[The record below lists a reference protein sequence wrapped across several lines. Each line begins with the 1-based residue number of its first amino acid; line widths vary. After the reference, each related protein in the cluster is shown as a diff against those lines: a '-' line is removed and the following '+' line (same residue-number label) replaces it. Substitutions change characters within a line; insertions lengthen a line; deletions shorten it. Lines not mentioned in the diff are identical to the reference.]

1 MTDAMYD
8 LLHVID
14 IISRCVL
21 SGSVMMY
28 VIYHIIKK

>member
-14 IISRCVL
+14 IIAQCVL